1 MRVAAAHDV
10 DPHRRLPIDPVI
22 DPLQPMLE
30 PPQAPRIEI
39 KAGIVCELRLTR
51 EASRLTAM
59 CPRSDDQPLQAL
71 LGLAQLD
78 VVQVRDLHAPRVV
91 PARHVTDRNV
101 LVLRDMVDYARAV
114 ILPERVIVAV
124 THGLDQ
130 PRFVVGREPE
140 WRGPRSER

>member
-1 MRVAAAHDV
+1 
-10 DPHRRLPIDPVI
+10 
-22 DPLQPMLE
+22 
-30 PPQAPRIEI
+30 
-39 KAGIVCELRLTR
+39 
-51 EASRLTAM
+51 M

-91 PARHVTDRNV
+91 PARHVIDRNV

-130 PRFVVGREPE
+130 PRFVVGREFE